1 MAEIPRSALI
11 VDDER
16 DIRELLVLTLGRM
29 GLRTETAATLAAANA
44 LLASERFD
52 LCLTDMRLPDGSG
65 MTLVQELAARYPDT
79 PVAMITAHG
88 NQEAAVE
95 ALKAGAFDFVSK
107 PVDIN
112 VLRRLVRQALELGER
127 RREDAANNRRRHG
140 LDGRDWS
147 RGQRGQRRRERGDQD
162 AGKRGCGRKAKHGF
176 SPGAP
181 RSRDA
186 PSPHAGRARV
196 NECPGKT

>member
-29 GLRTETAATLAAANA
+29 GLRTETAANLAAARA
-44 LLASERFD
+44 LLASDRFD

-65 MTLVQELAARYPDT
+65 MELVHELALRHPDT

-107 PVDIN
+107 PVDLN
-112 VLRRLVRQALELGER
+112 VLRGLVRQALELGEFR
-127 RREDAANNRRRHG
+127 RD
-140 LDGRDWS
+140 DGRS
-147 RGQRGQRRRERGDQD
+147 
-162 AGKRGCGRKAKHGF
+162 
-176 SPGAP
+176 
-181 RSRDA
+181 
-186 PSPHAGRARV
+186 
-196 NECPGKT
+196 